1 MAEDSNAVTLEEAL
15 AAVVQDLPRPL
26 REFVLSERRN
36 QIARDLTAK
45 YHLHIDQAA
54 EFENAYL
61 QMLLGVSRPDEFAAT
76 LSKAGLGS
84 DVINGLA
91 ADLNELVFIP
101 LRNAELRP
109 ETPVQPV
116 PAQRKP
122 EPLPPPALD
131 YQPAQTLP
139 GSPVPVPAPAPVST
153 LPAAVP
159 VAAPVQHIVHT
170 SHGQQAGWH
179 PAAAVHIF
187 VPTHGTPA
195 QQAPAVPA
203 TEVPAET
210 VQQPIVQQAPAETPI
225 RRPDPQ
231 PAQSPSPIQ
240 REYANDP
247 YREPI

>member
-1 MAEDSNAVTLEEAL
+1 MR
-15 AAVVQDLPRPL
+15 DLPKPIRDFL
-26 REFVLSERRN
+26 TSDQRDVVV
-36 QIARDLTAK
+36 RDLSTK
-45 YHLHIDQAA
+45 YNLHVDQAG
-54 EFENAYL
+54 EFERAFIL
-61 QMLLGVSRPDEFAAT
+61 MLLGINKPEEFMSS
-76 LSKAGLGS
+76 LSAVGLTP

-91 ADLNELVFIP
+91 ADLNTKVFVP
-101 LRNAELRP
+101 LRNAELA
-109 ETPVQPV
+109 QAAA
-116 PAQRKP
+116 PAKKP

-139 GSPVPVPAPAPVST
+139 GSPVPVPAAAQPPAST

-170 SHGQQAGWH
+170 SHGQQPGWH

-195 QQAPAVPA
+195 QQAPNAMQAPAVPA

-231 PAQSPSPIQ
+231 PVQSPSPIQ